1 MEVLQL
7 PIICIVTAFFM
18 TFTKLMIWHFSSHSI
33 AKGLSQRA
41 DIMILYC
48 SSTRAHRTYEIL
60 NNFNDLHFTCSY
72 KAETVLHIHSC
83 VSGWKQGEKSH
94 DKATAIKS
102 LCSTHPLVSPWGLC
116 SKSLNSHCR
125 AAGALRL
132 HGKWACQSI
141 SFWPPNWAGNAASL
155 WMLTPAEGRMFSP
168 QTDSVENTEHGLR
181 WECNERDTQFE

>member
-1 MEVLQL
+1 MQTSWY
-7 PIICIVTAFFM
+7 CIVTQLEPTEHM
-18 TFTKLMIWHFSSHSI
+18 KYWIILMIYISRVAIRLRRRCIITPVSLGKC
-33 AKGLSQRA
+33 KG
-41 DIMILYC
+41 
-48 SSTRAHRTYEIL
+48 
-60 NNFNDLHFTCSY
+60 
-72 KAETVLHIHSC
+72 K
-83 VSGWKQGEKSH
+83 KSH

-132 HGKWACQSI
+132 HGQWACQSI
-141 SFWPPNWAGNAASL
+141 SFWPPNWAGNTASL

-168 QTDSVENTEHGLR
+168 QTDSVENAEHGLQ